1 MTKTISILSHYHKST
16 CEVLNCSVKIR
27 NLIVRQNLRRRLTSL
42 ASMCIHSLNKLNLL
56 ITIYPYSYLHEIKGL
71 NDFYKEMKIDG

>member
-27 NLIVRQNLRRRLTSL
+27 NLIVRRNLK
-42 ASMCIHSLNKLNLL
+42 MHKLN
-56 ITIYPYSYLHEIKGL
+56 
-71 NDFYKEMKIDG
+71 